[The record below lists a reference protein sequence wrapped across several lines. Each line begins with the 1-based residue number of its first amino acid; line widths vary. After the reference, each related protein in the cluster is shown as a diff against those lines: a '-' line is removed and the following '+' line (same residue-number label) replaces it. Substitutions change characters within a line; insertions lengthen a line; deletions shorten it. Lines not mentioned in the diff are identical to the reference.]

1 MERRADESDTRRAQ
15 EPRLRLLTVGGR
27 RRAFKLEA
35 QFWQAL
41 EHMARVRRERLSM
54 LVAHLLSGDGGNA
67 TARLRVA
74 AIEWFMGEGHASQS
88 QDLKSRWQRI
98 IDLIIEPAFIINQH
112 KQILLF
118 NGPMRAFAA
127 SAGDQPNVRLGLA
140 AEVSRVLSLFDENE
154 QRIISMPCF
163 LEAGQQSLKA
173 MVRMTLLE
181 RSRGQALLLC
191 ALRPAAGAT
200 VQPRAIT

>member
-1 MERRADESDTRRAQ
+1 MEQLSGGSSAGNPNEA
-15 EPRLRLLTVGGR
+15 RLRLLTVGGR
-27 RRAFKLEA
+27 RRAFKLEI

-41 EHMARVRRERLSM
+41 EHMARVRRERLST
-54 LVAHLLSGDGGNA
+54 LVAHLIADDGGNA
-67 TARLRVA
+67 TAKLRVA

-98 IDLIIEPAFIINQH
+98 IDLIIEPAFIINKH

-118 NGPMRAFAA
+118 NGPMRSFAA
-127 SAGDQPNVRLGLA
+127 SAGEQPNVRLGLS
-140 AEVSRVLSLFDENE
+140 AEISRILTLFDENE
-154 QRIISMPCF
+154 QRIISMPCL

-173 MVRMTLLE
+173 TVRVTLLE

-191 ALRPAAGAT
+191 ALRPAAGPST
-200 VQPRAIT
+200 QP

>member
-1 MERRADESDTRRAQ
+1 MEQRAGETDTRSAQ
-15 EPRLRLLTVGGR
+15 EPRLRLLTIEGR

-41 EHMARVRRERLSM
+41 EHMARARRERLSM
-54 LVAHLLSGDGGNA
+54 LVAHLLSDDGGNA

-98 IDLIIEPAFIINQH
+98 IDLIVEPAFIINQH

-127 SAGDQPNVRLGLA
+127 SAPDQPNVRLGLS
-140 AEVSRVLSLFDENE
+140 AEVSRILSLFDENE
-154 QRIISMPCF
+154 QRIIAMPCF

-173 MVRMTLLE
+173 IVRVTLLE
-181 RSRGQALLLC
+181 RSRGQTLLLC
-191 ALRPAAGAT
+191 AVRPAIDVT
-200 VQPRAIT
+200 TQS

>member
-1 MERRADESDTRRAQ
+1 MERCVDETGAQ
-15 EPRLRLLTVGGR
+15 SVKEPRLRLLTIDGR
-27 RRAFKLEA
+27 RRAFKLEI

-41 EHMARVRRERLSM
+41 EHMARARRERLST
-54 LVAHLLSGDGGNA
+54 LVDHLLADERGNA

-74 AIEWFMGEGHASQS
+74 AIEWFMGEGRAGQS

-127 SAGDQPNVRLGLA
+127 SAGEQPNVRLGLS
-140 AEVSRVLSLFDENE
+140 AEISRILTLFEENE

-163 LEAGQQSLKA
+163 LDAGQHALKA
-173 MVRMTLLE
+173 TARMTLLE

-191 ALRPAAGAT
+191 ALRPAVGA
-200 VQPRAIT
+200 QA

>member
-1 MERRADESDTRRAQ
+1 MEQRASESDTQSAQ
-15 EPRLRLLTVGGR
+15 EPRLRLVTIGGR
-27 RRAFKLEA
+27 RRAFKLEP

-41 EHMARVRRERLSM
+41 ERMARVRRERLSA

-74 AIEWFMGEGHASQS
+74 AIEWFMGESHASQS

-98 IDLIIEPAFIINQH
+98 IDLIIEPAFIINQQ

-127 SAGDQPNVRLGLA
+127 SAGDQPNVRLGLS
-140 AEVSRVLSLFDENE
+140 AEVSRILALFEENE

-173 MVRMTLLE
+173 IVRVTLLE
-181 RSRGQALLLC
+181 RGRGQALLLC
-191 ALRPAAGAT
+191 ALRPAAGAPA
-200 VQPRAIT
+200 QP